1 MLKTCNYEKFEKI
14 LSAKNCRPVDVCKAT
29 GFPSSLF
36 SEWKKGKS
44 RPKID
49 KLRRIAEF
57 LGVEV
62 EELQEEVG
70 LTPEEERLR
79 DRAIQKHIEM
89 FMQQERASA
98 KVYSPTLLPILGTV
112 SAGLPMYAQQN
123 ILGYMSVDVPKDE
136 AEYFCLKVK
145 GDSMSAARIAD
156 GDTVVVRRQSQVEN
170 GDIALVM
177 VGDEE
182 ATIKRFFLTNGVVQ
196 LIPQSYNP
204 VYQTRLYDPKIEQIT
219 VLGKVIKNVIEFGG
233 SL

>member
-1 MLKTCNYEKFEKI
+1 MRTCGYGQFER
-14 LSAKNCRPVDVCKAT
+14 LMRAKGYRPVDIARGT
-29 GFPSSLF
+29 GLSASLF
-36 SEWKKGKS
+36 SEWKSGKS
-44 RPKID
+44 RPKKD
-49 KLRRIAEF
+49 KLEKIATF
-57 LGVEV
+57 LNVDLEA
-62 EELQEEVG
+62 LQE
-70 LTPEEERLR
+70 TFSPDEEEMWA
-79 DRAIQKHIEM
+79 RAVKSYM
-89 FMQQERASA
+89 ERNGTPANA
-98 KVYSPTLLPILGTV
+98 TTYSPTLLPILGTV
-112 SAGLPMYAQQN
+112 AAGVPMYAQQN

-204 VYQTRLYDPKIEQIT
+204 VYQTRLYDPKMEQIT